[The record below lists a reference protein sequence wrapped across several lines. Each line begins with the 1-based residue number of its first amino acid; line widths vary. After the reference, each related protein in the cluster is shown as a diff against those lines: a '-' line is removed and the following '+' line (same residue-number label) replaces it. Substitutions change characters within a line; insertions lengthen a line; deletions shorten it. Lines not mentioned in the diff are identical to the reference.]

1 MPEVYEWMGARP
13 GDIVYR
19 HPDDRIVWGSQ
30 IIVKQNQAAILF
42 KEGKA
47 YDVLG
52 PGRHFIT
59 TKNLPLITKFL
70 SRIVGYDRSPFNAEV
85 IFVSTSDFKG
95 KFGGRSQTTDL
106 APLQFHG
113 EYYWEVKDPSAFVM
127 EIVGNQ
133 KIYNSQAASEYLRG
147 FFIQTSIDQ
156 LSHYPLV
163 KVMREL
169 DEVSEEIEK
178 NIVPQLMRWGIN
190 LIDLKY
196 LGVDTTQ
203 EYRDRLFWMQSGVS
217 ADKLITL
224 KTVEKS
230 TEHLGK
236 SPGAGFGAG
245 MVLLPELMR
254 QAEQTRSRGTAD
266 KEAIITCPNCGAHTS
281 PAAKFC
287 PNCGTQMGVSP
298 KKAQKFCPNCGDKI
312 DPGEK
317 FCSACGMKLV

>member
-19 HPDDRIVWGSQ
+19 HPDDRIGWGSQ

-47 YDVLG
+47 YDVLM

-70 SRIVGYDRSPFNAEV
+70 SRIVGFDRSPFNAEV
-85 IFVSTSDFKG
+85 IFISLSDYKG
-95 KFGGRSQTTDL
+95 KFGGRSQTMDL

-133 KIYNSQAASEYLRG
+133 KIYNSASATDYLRG

-156 LSHYPLV
+156 LSKFKLIQ
-163 KVMREL
+163 VMQQL
-169 DEVSEEIEK
+169 DEVSETIEK
-178 NIVPQLMRWGIN
+178 DIYPQVTRWGIN

-230 TEHLGK
+230 SEHLGK
-236 SPGAGFGAG
+236 SPGAGLGAG
-245 MVLLPELMR
+245 MVLMPELMR
-254 QAEQTRSRGTAD
+254 QADKAKSSGRAD
-266 KEAIITCPNCGAHTS
+266 DEAVVSCPKCGGHTS

-287 PNCGTQMGVSP
+287 PTCGTQMGV
-298 KKAQKFCPNCGDKI
+298 KARKALQFCTNCGDKI
-312 DPGEK
+312 DKGEK
-317 FCSACGMKLV
+317 FCSACGQKF